1 MSEDKAVSIPAQS
14 QGDLATKANV
24 APGETLLKV
33 TGLKKH
39 FPIRKG
45 LLQRQVGAVRAVDG
59 IDFEVKSGE
68 TLGVVG
74 ESGCGKS
81 TMGRLITRLLEP
93 TGGTVEFQGDRKS
106 TRLNSSH
113 RALSRMP
120 SSA

>member
-1 MSEDKAVSIPAQS
+1 MANSAQRE
-14 QGDLATKANV
+14 GVAAGATLNRDA

-33 TGLKKH
+33 TGLQKH

-59 IDFEVKSGE
+59 LDFEVKSGE

-81 TMGRLITRLLEP
+81 TMGRLRSRGCSNRP
-93 TGGTVEFQGDRKS
+93 RA
-106 TRLNSSH
+106 RSSS
-113 RALSRMP
+113 RARTSRT
-120 SSA
+120 SGWARCARCAVTSR

>member
-1 MSEDKAVSIPAQS
+1 MTKPAES
-14 QGDLATKANV
+14 DGAGPKTAPGATLTKDA

-33 TGLKKH
+33 TGLQKH

-81 TMGRLITRLLEP
+81 TMG
-93 TGGTVEFQGDRKS
+93 G
-106 TRLNSSH
+106 
-113 RALSRMP
+113 
-120 SSA
+120 